1 MFDKR
6 ALQAQMVL
14 KGINAKELSDALG
27 INEST
32 FYRQL
37 NNDGDFSRAEIAKI
51 TEVLELENPSNIFFA
66 DNSA

>member
-32 FYRQL
+32 FYRKL
-37 NNDGDFSRAEIAKI
+37 NNNGDFSRAEIAKI
-51 TEVLELENPSNIFFA
+51 TEVLELENPINIFFA

>member
-1 MFDKR
+1 
-6 ALQAQMVL
+6 MVL

-32 FYRQL
+32 FYRKL

-51 TEVLELENPSNIFFA
+51 TEVLELENPINIFFA

>member
-32 FYRQL
+32 FYRKL
-37 NNDGDFSRAEIAKI
+37 NNAGDFSRAEIAKI
-51 TEVLELENPSNIFFA
+51 TEVLELENPISIFFA

>member
-32 FYRQL
+32 FYRKL
-37 NNDGDFSRAEIAKI
+37 NNNGDFSRAEIAKI
-51 TEVLELENPSNIFFA
+51 TEVLELENPISIFFA

>member
-1 MFDKR
+1 
-6 ALQAQMVL
+6 MVL

-32 FYRQL
+32 FYRKL
-37 NNDGDFSRAEIAKI
+37 NNNGDFSRAEIAKI
-51 TEVLELENPSNIFFA
+51 TEVLELENPISIFFA